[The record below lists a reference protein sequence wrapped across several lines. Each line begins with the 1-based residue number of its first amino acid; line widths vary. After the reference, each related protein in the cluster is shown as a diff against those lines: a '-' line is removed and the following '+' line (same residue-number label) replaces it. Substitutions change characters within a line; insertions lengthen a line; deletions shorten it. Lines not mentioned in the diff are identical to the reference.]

1 MITPNTSSYSHTP
14 KQYGKNGEIEYGWS
28 NNIKEWIP
36 QFYFQ
41 LTRTNET
48 KIELLENKLR
58 DNLYYLVSY
67 IRVINKQNSNQN
79 NKQNNK
85 QNSNQN
91 NNQNN
96 NQNIDINI
104 QIKEEYIHYIILL
117 YKMIGNTRDIIN
129 GKGERTLTYMMI
141 IVWYDFFPEL
151 AFYALHSLVHSPTS
165 NNSHPYGSW
174 KDMKYFCQYLRLKTM
189 NEEHPLIQECIKII
203 NSQLLIDSLLKTN
216 DNISLVS
223 KWIPREKSKKF
234 GWLFHYLAYN
244 YFKHYI
250 ESANSLS
257 SLINSKLKCKTHYRM
272 LISKLNKKL
281 DTLEI
286 KQCSKEW
293 STIDFDNVTSIS
305 LNINQKCFL
314 NYKEIDDKDR
324 IKCEENFKK
333 YIENC
338 KLNSNLNKTTIK
350 GNKIGLNEFTKTALN
365 IIKEKKKN
373 NNIYTEKLLLE
384 KELLNL
390 QWNHH
395 SFDTDNLGNMVPMID
410 LSSSMSGEPFNT
422 AIALGIR
429 VAEKSRLS
437 KRIMIIGNYP
447 IWINLE
453 SKDNFVDYVEEI
465 ISYQFD
471 FELNSNIYSAFDLL
485 LDALIKSKIELEY
498 ANNIS
503 VIIFSDIQFDG
514 IDSKFNTSVYEKIKE
529 RYTNIGL
536 ATCNKSFNIP
546 HIIFWNLSST
556 NGFPNLSYQP
566 NVSMLSGFHSS
577 LLNLFSKKGVKVLC
591 NCNPISRIEQILMN
605 KRYDNLEIK
614 AISILHSI

>member
-1 MITPNTSSYSHTP
+1 MINENTCNSIPSNYNP

-41 LTRTNET
+41 LTRTDET
-48 KIELLENKLR
+48 KIESLENKLR
-58 DNLYYLVSY
+58 DNLYYLVNY
-67 IRVINKQNSNQN
+67 IKV
-79 NKQNNK
+79 
-85 QNSNQN
+85 
-91 NNQNN
+91 NN
-96 NQNIDINI
+96 NQNIGLDI
-104 QIKEEYIHYIILL
+104 QTKQEYIHYIILL

-141 IVWYDFFPEL
+141 TVWYDFFPEL
-151 AFYALHSLVHSPTS
+151 AFYALHSLVHSPTT

-174 KDMKYFCQYLRLKTM
+174 KDMKYFCQYLRFKSM

-203 NSQLLIDSLLKTN
+203 NSQLLIDSYSKTN
-216 DNISLVS
+216 DIISLVS

-234 GWLFHYLAYN
+234 GWLFNYLAYD

-250 ESANSLS
+250 ESANSLF

-281 DTLEI
+281 DTLQI

-305 LNINQKCFL
+305 LNNNQKCFL
-314 NYKEIDDKDR
+314 NDKEIDDKDR
-324 IKCEENFKK
+324 ITCEENFKK

-338 KLNSNLNKTTIK
+338 KLNSELNSNLNKTSIK
-350 GNKIGLNEFTKTALN
+350 GTKIGLNEFTKTALN

-373 NNIYTEKLLLE
+373 NNIYNEKLLLE

-395 SFDTDNLGNMVPMID
+395 SFDTDYLGNIIPIID
-410 LSSSMSGEPFNT
+410 LSSSMSGEPLNA

-429 VAEKSRLS
+429 VAEKSNLS
-437 KRIMIIGNYP
+437 KRIMIITNYP

-453 SKDNFVDYVEEI
+453 NKDNFVDYVEEI
-465 ISYQFD
+465 TNYQFD
-471 FELNSNIYSAFDLL
+471 FEINSNIYSAFDLL
-485 LDALIKSKIELEY
+485 SDALIKSKIELEY

-503 VIIFSDIQFDG
+503 IIIFSDMQFDG
-514 IDSKFNTSVYEKIKE
+514 IYSKFNTSVYEKIKE

-556 NGFPNLSYQP
+556 NGFPNLSFQP

-577 LLNLFSKKGVKVLC
+577 LLNFFSKKGVKVLC

-605 KRYDNLEIK
+605 KRYNNLEIK
-614 AISILHSI
+614 AKSILHQYYIDFI